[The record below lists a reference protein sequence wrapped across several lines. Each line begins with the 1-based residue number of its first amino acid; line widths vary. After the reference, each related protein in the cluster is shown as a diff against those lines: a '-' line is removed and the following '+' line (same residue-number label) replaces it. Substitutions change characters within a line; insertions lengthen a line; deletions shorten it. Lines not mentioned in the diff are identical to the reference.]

1 MPNAKSIRQIST
13 ILLAT
18 TLAGCAS
25 VSVKRVT
32 SYDQEGIRY
41 WRPAPYIALSKVTG
55 RDGKGV
61 SCQGTLMMLP
71 DKSEE
76 YAITMNSGLWGNAS
90 VKPALDNGWNLTSL
104 DGKVETKT
112 DTGINSL
119 NSFLTSVASLG
130 AKASKSKLQT
140 EFVTTESADVLNQC
154 SGFVGINYD
163 PATGAIASFSRKPL
177 IIDDALGVDISAGSP
192 KAADQNA
199 PKPGGAG
206 GGTGQ
211 GSGGGAG

>member
-1 MPNAKSIRQIST
+1 MPNAKTIRQIST
-13 ILLAT
+13 ILLAA

-55 RDGKGV
+55 KDGKSV
-61 SCQGTLMMLP
+61 SCQGTIIMLP
-71 DKSEE
+71 DKREE

-90 VKPALDNGWNLTSL
+90 AKPALTDGWNLTSL

-130 AKASKSKLQT
+130 EKANKARLATAS
-140 EFVTTESADVLNQC
+140 VTTDSADVLNQC

-163 PATGAIASFSRKPL
+163 PVTGALVGFSKPTPL
-177 IIDDALGVDISAGSP
+177 IIDDALGVDISASSP
-192 KAADQNA
+192 KSSGSGDA
-199 PKPGGAG
+199 KPGNGAG
-206 GGTGQ
+206 G
-211 GSGGGAG
+211 SG